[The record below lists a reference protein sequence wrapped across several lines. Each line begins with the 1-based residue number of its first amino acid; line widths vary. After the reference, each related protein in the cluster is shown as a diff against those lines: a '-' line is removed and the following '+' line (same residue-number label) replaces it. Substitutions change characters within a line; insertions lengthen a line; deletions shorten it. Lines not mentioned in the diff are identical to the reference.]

1 MAEGLGS
8 SIESLVG
15 QSHLRE
21 LLPQCCQDPSPDV
34 RQSAFALVGDL
45 SRVCAP
51 HLQPVVKQL
60 LALAIQ
66 NMEAR
71 CINPPRMSA
80 CNNSCWSLSEL
91 PLVLPTWI
99 SLGEGFREGGAG
111 EGGSAWLLEGCM
123 LVREYHIPLQ
133 QGLPKLLCLCVR
145 MCFV

>member
-21 LLPQCCQDPSPDV
+21 LLPQCCQDPSADV

-51 HLQPVVKQL
+51 HLQPVLKQL

-66 NMEAR
+66 NMEAH
-71 CINPPRMSA
+71 CITLQTMSA
-80 CNNSCWSLSEL
+80 CNNACWSL
-91 PLVLPTWI
+91 
-99 SLGEGFREGGAG
+99 GE
-111 EGGSAWLLEGCM
+111 
-123 LVREYHIPLQ
+123 
-133 QGLPKLLCLCVR
+133 CLC
-145 MCFV
+145 CI

>member
-1 MAEGLGS
+1 MAEGLGG

-51 HLQPVVKQL
+51 HLHPVIKQL

-71 CINPPRMSA
+71 CIDPHNMSA
-80 CNNSCWSLSEL
+80 CNNACWSLGKLLGRGCPAAVPVCASVPVSVSTHNVYMCVCVCVWTL
-91 PLVLPTWI
+91 PCCVLR
-99 SLGEGFREGGAG
+99 GEWGQEGGLYG
-111 EGGSAWLLEGCM
+111 IFRC
-123 LVREYHIPLQ
+123 
-133 QGLPKLLCLCVR
+133 
-145 MCFV
+145 

>member
-8 SIESLVG
+8 SIESLVD

-51 HLQPVVKQL
+51 HLHPVLKQL

-71 CINPPRMSA
+71 CIDPHNMSA
-80 CNNSCWSLSEL
+80 CNNACWSLGEL
-91 PLVLPTWI
+91 
-99 SLGEGFREGGAG
+99 LG
-111 EGGSAWLLEGCM
+111 WGCVVQLYRVCACVSVSM
-123 LVREYHIPLQ
+123 SIHNICTRVSV
-133 QGLPKLLCLCVR
+133 CLCGHISVVCVR
-145 MCFV
+145 RGRVVYEVFRC

>member
-51 HLQPVVKQL
+51 HLLPVIKQL

-71 CINPPRMSA
+71 CIDPHNMSA
-80 CNNSCWSLSEL
+80 CNNACWSLGEL
-91 PLVLPTWI
+91 L
-99 SLGEGFREGGAG
+99 
-111 EGGSAWLLEGCM
+111 
-123 LVREYHIPLQ
+123 
-133 QGLPKLLCLCVR
+133 KLLCIFTHVGMCVCLYACTYVCQHVR
-145 MCFV
+145 LRVACMCVSVSEPVLHVCLA